1 MRWRMRL
8 CKSNT
13 PQVAGYLTL
22 AAVAK
27 CLQAV
32 TWFVARGNQIFRI
45 EKAARYCGSFFV
57 CIYSQIKSLMAQRQS
72 LLERKQAWADS
83 APEHGQDTK
92 SVRDLMDSYEEQLKE
107 LDQQIAQE
115 TARKNSEQLK
125 KHSLQK
131 RRRNRK
137 RSRRWSRR
145 KRRSE
150 EKKGEMQAFQR
161 LDAEIIIDSD
171 FRIPYN
177 KTQ

>member
-57 CIYSQIKSLMAQRQS
+57 CIYSRIKSLMAQRQS
-72 LLERKQAWADS
+72 LLERKQVWVDS

-92 SVRDLMDSYEEQLKE
+92 YMRDLMDSYEEQLKE

-125 KHSLQK
+125 KTQSSKKEKEPKTKQEMEQ
-131 RRRNRK
+131 
-137 RSRRWSRR
+137 
-145 KRRSE
+145 E
-150 EKKGEMQAFQR
+150 EE
-161 LDAEIIIDSD
+161 EE
-171 FRIPYN
+171 
-177 KTQ
+177 

>member
-57 CIYSQIKSLMAQRQS
+57 CIYSRIKSLMAQRQS
-72 LLERKQAWADS
+72 LLERKQVWVDS

-92 SVRDLMDSYEEQLKE
+92 SMRDLMDSYEEQLKE

-125 KHSLQK
+125 KTQSSKKEKEPKTKQEMEQ
-131 RRRNRK
+131 
-137 RSRRWSRR
+137 
-145 KRRSE
+145 E
-150 EKKGEMQAFQR
+150 EE
-161 LDAEIIIDSD
+161 EE
-171 FRIPYN
+171 
-177 KTQ
+177 

>member
-57 CIYSQIKSLMAQRQS
+57 CIYSRIKSLMAQRQS

-125 KHSLQK
+125 KTQSSKKEKEPKTEQEMEQ
-131 RRRNRK
+131 
-137 RSRRWSRR
+137 
-145 KRRSE
+145 E
-150 EKKGEMQAFQR
+150 EE
-161 LDAEIIIDSD
+161 EE
-171 FRIPYN
+171 
-177 KTQ
+177 